1 MPLNL
6 NYKCSKFILMKNRI
20 TNVQPS
26 SVSKGI
32 VKPHVVRRFKCW
44 LGFHDWVNI
53 DTNPMPNPKAGEM
66 ICWSDLHECE
76 HCKKQEYKGMG
87 CVV

>member
-1 MPLNL
+1 
-6 NYKCSKFILMKNRI
+6 MKKI
-20 TNVQPS
+20 KEQKADS
-26 SVSKGI
+26 GSVSKGI
-32 VKPHVVRRFKCW
+32 AKPHVVRRFICW

>member
-1 MPLNL
+1 MQIDENG
-6 NYKCSKFILMKNRI
+6 FIAG
-20 TNVQPS
+20 TNADS
-26 SVSKGI
+26 SRTDEIISVSQHSS
-32 VKPHVVRRFKCW
+32 KPNVVRRFKCW